1 MTNKIFFDERPMAS
15 LGQASNW
22 RPKTIANWLFITA
35 FMVFLIVIIGGITRL
50 TESGLSITQ
59 WNVVTGILPPLTE
72 AQWHAEFA
80 LYQKTTEFQ
89 TVNAHMDL
97 AAFKTIFFWEYFHRL
112 IARSIGMVFA
122 LPLIYFWVRK
132 MIPQGYHLRL
142 LALLALGGLQGAIGW
157 WMVSSGLVGRT
168 DVSHFRLAVHLLT
181 ALFIMSG
188 LIWTALDLKNL
199 SRMRRARPA
208 HLTIFGLLVISILF
222 FQLLYGAWLAGLN
235 AGYVASDWPLMQGAI
250 YPDGI
255 DWRDGAL
262 AAFAN
267 DPFLV
272 HFLHRWWAWITA
284 IALLMLAYRVKF
296 VHRGAA
302 LLVILCLAIQIP
314 LGIATVMSGMNIIL
328 AVMHQGVGAMLVAV
342 TVYALHKYGS
352 APSSAM
358 IRW

>member
-199 SRMRRARPA
+199 SRMRQAPR
-208 HLTIFGLLVISILF
+208 ISQF
-222 FQLLYGAWLAGLN
+222 LAC
-235 AGYVASDWPLMQGAI
+235 W
-250 YPDGI
+250 
-255 DWRDGAL
+255 
-262 AAFAN
+262 
-267 DPFLV
+267 
-272 HFLHRWWAWITA
+272 
-284 IALLMLAYRVKF
+284 
-296 VHRGAA
+296 
-302 LLVILCLAIQIP
+302 
-314 LGIATVMSGMNIIL
+314 
-328 AVMHQGVGAMLVAV
+328 
-342 TVYALHKYGS
+342 
-352 APSSAM
+352 
-358 IRW
+358 